1 MWDWGTQPFS
11 TIVIT
16 FVFAVYLTGESF
28 GSENY
33 TSQALAWATTLA
45 GVLVAFLA
53 PVMGQSSDRNNRTM
67 RDLRWQTWVIAA
79 AAGLM
84 FFVKPH
90 PQYLLLGLVLL
101 AGGTV
106 ISEISQVGNNAMLEE
121 VAAGHNVGRIS
132 GFGWGMGYLGGIVSL
147 LAFNYLFIAPEHGLF
162 GANDFEGLDIRITM
176 VASAIWIVLFTLP
189 TFLNLQD
196 RHVERAVP
204 AAENLWLRRHP
215 VFIWK
220 RLGTVVYAYQELV
233 RSVARLWLVS
243 RQTVFFLIAS
253 ALFRDG
259 LNAIFSFGAIIAAGT
274 FGFSAGEVIMFG
286 AAANVAAGLST
297 MAFGLLDD
305 RIGPKKVIMVSL
317 VALSVLASVV
327 FLAHDGGKVVF
338 WVAGMGLTLF
348 VGPAQSAS
356 RSYLARLVP
365 EGQAGEVFGLYATT
379 GRAVSFIS
387 PLLFG
392 VAISVGAAVTGR
404 ENTQYWGILGIIV
417 VLVGGLLAMLPVRE
431 PDTTALLT
439 PATVASE

>member
-11 TIVIT
+11 TIVVT
-16 FVFAVYLTGESF
+16 FVFAVYLTSEAF

-33 TSQALAWATTLA
+33 TSQALAWATTIA

-67 RDLRWQTWVIAA
+67 RDLRWQTWFIAI

-101 AGGTV
+101 GVGTV
-106 ISEISQVGNNAMLEE
+106 VNEIASVGNNAMLEE
-121 VAAGHNVGRIS
+121 VAQGHNVGRIS

-147 LAFNYLFIAPEHGLF
+147 LAFNYMFIEPEHGLF
-162 GANDFEGLDIRITM
+162 GASNIESLDIRITM
-176 VASAIWIVLFTLP
+176 VASAIWIALFTLP

-196 RHVERAVP
+196 RHMQRHLP
-204 AAENLWLRRHP
+204 AAENVWLQRKPAFLWR
-215 VFIWK
+215 
-220 RLGTVVYAYQELV
+220 RLGPVVYAYQELG
-233 RSVARLWLVS
+233 RSVVRLWSVS

-259 LNAIFSFGAIIAAGT
+259 LNAIFSFGAVIAAGT
-274 FGFSAGEVIMFG
+274 FGFSAAEVIMFG
-286 AAANVAAGLST
+286 AAANVAAGIST
-297 MAFGLLDD
+297 MLFGLLDD
-305 RIGPKKVIMVSL
+305 RIGPKKVIMTSL
-317 VALSVLASVV
+317 IALIVLATVV
-327 FLAHDGGKVVF
+327 FVLHDGGKTVF
-338 WVAGMGLTLF
+338 WIAGMGLTLF

-387 PLLFG
+387 PFLFG
-392 VAISVGAAVTGR
+392 VAISVGVAVTGS

-417 VLVGGLLAMLPVRE
+417 VLIGGLLAMLPVRE
-431 PDTTALLT
+431 PDVSAMLKDS
-439 PATVASE
+439 AQ